1 MTTPKKLLTPN
12 NLRDYQHLINAHQ
25 VDVPRSATFAGMGL
39 GKTGSTLT
47 TIDSLILAGE
57 SSPTLVLAPLR
68 VAKLVWSDEARKW
81 SHLKHLSVVP
91 IVGSEKERLQA
102 LRYESPIFTMNYENL
117 PWLIEHFGSRWP
129 FKNVVMDESSKT
141 KSFRLRQGG
150 VRMAAL
156 GKVAHTQIKRVMQLT
171 GTPAPNGL
179 KDLWGQAWMLD
190 RGNRLGRTFDAFTQR
205 WFRPS
210 PDGYGSVAMP
220 HAQAEIQELLK
231 DICITIRAEDYFDL
245 KEPIVR
251 DIVVDLPKKAMEMYA
266 SMEKDFFMQLTCG
279 TEVEAFNSAA
289 KSMKLLQICSG
300 AAYVD
305 PAVGDD
311 QHPKAREFRVIH
323 DEKLDA
329 LDDILEEAGGSPV
342 LVSFQF
348 RSDLARL
355 QKRYPDGKWLS
366 DDRQMAEFKTGKFRL
381 GFGHSASVGHGVDGL
396 QEHCHIMVNFSLG
409 WNLEQAEQMLG
420 RIGPV
425 RQFQSGKNR
434 SVFVYN
440 IIARDTI
447 DETVAERLVSK
458 ASVQNALLDAMRRH
472 KTS

>member
-1 MTTPKKLLTPN
+1 MTTPKKLLTPE
-12 NLRDYQHLINAHQ
+12 NLREYQCLINAHQ
-25 VDVPRSATFAGMGL
+25 IDVPRSATFAGMGL
-39 GKTGSTLT
+39 GKTASTLT
-47 TIDSLILAGE
+47 TLDSLILAGE
-57 SSPTLVLAPLR
+57 SSPTLILAPLR
-68 VAKLVWSDEARKW
+68 VAKLVWGDEAKKW

-102 LRYESPIFTMNYENL
+102 LRYDSQVFTTNYESL
-117 PWLIEHFGSRWP
+117 PWLVEHFGSRWP

-179 KDLWGQAWMLD
+179 KDLWGSTWMLD
-190 RGNRLGRTFDAFTQR
+190 RGNRLGRTFDAFTSR
-205 WFRPS
+205 WFKPS
-210 PDGYGSVAMP
+210 PDGYGSVALP

-266 SMEKDFFMQLTCG
+266 SMEKDFFMQLACG

-342 LVSFQF
+342 MISYQF
-348 RSDLARL
+348 KSDAARIK
-355 QKRYPDGKWLS
+355 KRYPDAQLLS
-366 DDRQMAEFKTGKFRL
+366 NDAQLAAFKTGKFRI
-381 GFGHSASVGHGVDGL
+381 GYGHAASMGHGIDQL
-396 QEHCHIMVNFSLG
+396 QNHCYTMVNFSLG

-425 RQFQSGKNR
+425 RQFQAGFNR
-434 SVFVYN
+434 NVFVYN
-440 IIARDTI
+440 IIARGTI
-447 DETVAERLVSK
+447 DEVVAERLVSK
-458 ASVQNALLDAMRRH
+458 ASVQNALLDAMKRH